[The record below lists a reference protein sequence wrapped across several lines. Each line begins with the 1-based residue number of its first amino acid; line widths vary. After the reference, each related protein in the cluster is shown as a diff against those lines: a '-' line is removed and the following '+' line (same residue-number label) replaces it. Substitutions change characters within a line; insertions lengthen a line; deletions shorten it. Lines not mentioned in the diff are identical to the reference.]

1 MTDPTPVHLFV
12 LALFAGLMGLAAV
25 TDADRL
31 SIPNRVVAALVLLY
45 PVYVLASPQPVD
57 WTGGL
62 AVAAVTLIGG
72 MLLWRLGTLGAGD
85 VKLLA
90 AAMLWAGPVGAP
102 NLLLAMAVVGGA
114 LALVQATQLRFIAA
128 SLASLLFRDSG
139 EAFLRAE
146 VPYGIA
152 IAVGAV
158 VAVAPLA
165 AAA

>member
-1 MTDPTPVHLFV
+1 MTDPAPVHLFV

-31 SIPNRVVAALVLLY
+31 SIPNRIVAALVLLY

-57 WTGGL
+57 WTGGS
-62 AVAAVTLIGG
+62 AVAAATLVAG
-72 MLLWRLGTLGAGD
+72 MLLWRVGALGAGD

-90 AAMLWAGPVGAP
+90 AAMLWAGPAGAP
-102 NLLLAMAVVGGA
+102 ELLLAMAAAGGA
-114 LALVQATQLRFIAA
+114 LAIVQVTHLRFIAA
-128 SLASLLFRDSG
+128 SLVSLVFRDSG
-139 EAFLRAE
+139 AAFLRTD

-165 AAA
+165 AAT

>member
-1 MTDPTPVHLFV
+1 MTDPAPVHLFV

-57 WTGGL
+57 WIGGL
-62 AVAAVTLIGG
+62 AIAAVTLVAG
-72 MLLWRLGTLGAGD
+72 MLVWRVGALGAGD

-90 AAMLWAGPVGAP
+90 AAMLWAGPGGAP
-102 NLLLAMAVVGGA
+102 ELLLAMAVAGGA
-114 LALVQATQLRFIAA
+114 LAVVQVTHLRFIAA
-128 SLASLLFRDSG
+128 SLVALLFRDSG
-139 EAFLRAE
+139 EAFLRAD